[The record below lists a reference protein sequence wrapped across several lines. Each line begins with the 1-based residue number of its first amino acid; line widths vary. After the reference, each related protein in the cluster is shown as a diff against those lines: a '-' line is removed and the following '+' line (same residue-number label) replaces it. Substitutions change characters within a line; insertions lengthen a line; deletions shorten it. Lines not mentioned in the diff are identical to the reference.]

1 MSFLVCFADVAF
13 SNCNFTTSC
22 DFGDQQC
29 LVSEKNRAQNNGSG
43 YVLVEAVS
51 TGRDPVAC

>member
-22 DFGDQQC
+22 DFGYQQC
-29 LVSEKNRAQNNGSG
+29 LVSEKDRAQNNGSG

-51 TGRDPVAC
+51 PGRDPVAC